1 MILEFSVSNYKS
13 IKDLQTIS
21 FVAAPIVSKYKELDD
36 NNVFKASEKELLL
49 KVVGIYGAYGSG
61 KSNLVKAMQ
70 AMLLFVKNAGND
82 AQLGDK
88 LIMPFAFGVD
98 EALKPTFFQII
109 FIAEEKKYRYGFE
122 LLKGQVVSEWL
133 FGTAKQNEVEYFT
146 REKNEININKTQFSE
161 GIGAEKRTPH
171 FNLFLN
177 VNYYL
182 DGQVAVKVR
191 DYLTTHILVSDN
203 DTDFRDASIEYIS
216 NEEQKRSVL
225 DLLSHADIDIE
236 NLVMFNKNS
245 ISKDVFENIQ
255 YLFGD
260 GLMVTRKTNDSNK
273 VLLTP
278 FQTFQSEGTKKLFNY
293 SSLFLEA
300 LKTGKA
306 LVLDEFDTKFH
317 PLLSRKIVELFNSKA
332 NKANAQ
338 LFFVTHDSNLLDAKL
353 LRRDQIY
360 FAEKNK
366 QGETSIY
373 SLVDLQGV
381 RNDASFEKDYIK
393 GKYGAIPFLGNFEE
407 LFEN

>member
-13 IKDLQTIS
+13 IRNLQTIS
-21 FVAAPIVSKYKELDD
+21 FVAAPIVSKYKELDE
-36 NNVFKASEKELLL
+36 NNVFKASDRETLL
-49 KVVGIYGAYGSG
+49 KVIGIYGANGSG

-70 AMLLFVKNAGND
+70 AMLLFVKNSGND
-82 AQLGDK
+82 ATLGHK
-88 LIMPFAFGVD
+88 IALPFAFSYD
-98 EALKPTFFQII
+98 SLENPIFFQII
-109 FIAEEKKYRYGFE
+109 FILDEKKYRYGFE
-122 LLKGQVVSEWL
+122 LLGDNVVSEWL

-146 REKNEININKTQFSE
+146 RENNKIDINKTQFSE
-161 GIGAEKRTPH
+161 GIGAEKRMPTT
-171 FNLFLN
+171 NLFLN
-177 VNYYL
+177 VAYTLN
-182 DGQVAVKVR
+182 GEISGKIKH
-191 DYLTTHILVSDN
+191 YLTNYFVVREN
-203 DTDFRDASIEYIS
+203 DIAFKDETIDYIS
-216 NEEQKRSVL
+216 KKEQKQEVI
-225 DLLSHADIDIE
+225 DLLNYADIDISNIE
-236 NLVMFNKNS
+236 
-245 ISKDVFENIQ
+245 ISKASMTQNDDFYAEGTVLVGHKMANNKTTMFMPFSRFE
-255 YLFGD
+255 
-260 GLMVTRKTNDSNK
+260 
-273 VLLTP
+273 
-278 FQTFQSEGTKKLFNY
+278 SEGTKKIFNY
-293 SSLFLEA
+293 SSILIEA

-306 LVLDEFDTKFH
+306 LILDEFDAKFH

-407 LFEN
+407 LFDK

>member
-36 NNVFKASEKELLL
+36 NNVFKASEKESLL
-49 KVVGIYGAYGSG
+49 KVVGIYGANGSG

-70 AMLLFVKNAGND
+70 AMLLFVKNAGTD

-98 EALKPTFFQII
+98 ETLKPTFFQII